1 MVSVSNVLHLNNGA
15 EKLAKAKKTVGGA
28 ALGGIFSLAEF
39 ITVPGAFS
47 LDYNTKGEKVEGTN
61 WKSGLK
67 ELGKCA
73 IKCLSYLAVP
83 AAIAGL
89 ASGAGIVVAGLAAGA
104 SFGSTFVLSKIF
116 DELLPSEQQQVVQAC
131 KDKGIDI
138 TDQLSF
144 LDKFGINTVA

>member
-1 MVSVSNVLHLNNGA
+1 MVSVSNVLHLNSGA
-15 EKLAKAKKTVGGA
+15 EKLAKTKKAVGGA

-89 ASGAGIVVAGLAAGA
+89 ASGAGIIVAGLAAGA
-104 SFGSTFVLSKIF
+104 AFGSTFVLSSVFEK
-116 DELLPSEQQQVVQAC
+116 LLPSEQKLVAEAC
-131 KDKGIDI
+131 KEKGIDI
-138 TDQLSF
+138 GGGQ
-144 LDKFGINTVA
+144 GILNQIA